1 MMPALK
7 TRQLDYQDPLEF
19 TAAGLKRVAQ
29 AIFNER
35 SMEFVSGR
43 GSCIGLPELVP
54 GRYLKIDGMDKHT
67 NGLYFISRVVHRYS
81 EQGFTTDFEL
91 KGARTN

>member
-54 GRYLKIDGMDKHT
+54 GPLFENRRYGQAYKRVVFYLAGGAPLFGT
-67 NGLYFISRVVHRYS
+67 GLYHR
-81 EQGFTTDFEL
+81 L
-91 KGARTN
+91 